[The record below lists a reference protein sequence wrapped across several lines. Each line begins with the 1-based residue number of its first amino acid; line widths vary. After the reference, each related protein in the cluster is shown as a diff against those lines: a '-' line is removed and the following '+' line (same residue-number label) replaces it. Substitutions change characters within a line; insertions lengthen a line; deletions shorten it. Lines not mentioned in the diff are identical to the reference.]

1 MFAYPTR
8 PVSAAIAMA
17 LVLATPCATSAA
29 VGSDANDAPP
39 RLFRILPDEHPSVD
53 PKKRLLDLR
62 RPIVVRSEASNAQL
76 RKHLYRGIALIIVGL
91 IGMTWIAHRAYGRR
105 QASSAR

>member
-1 MFAYPTR
+1 MVAYPMR
-8 PVSAAIAMA
+8 SVNVAIAMA
-17 LVLATPCATSAA
+17 LALATPCATSAA
-29 VGSDANDAPP
+29 VGSDASDAPP

-62 RPIVVRSEASNAQL
+62 RPIVVRSESSNAQF
-76 RKHLYRGIALIIVGL
+76 RYHLYRGIALIIVGL

-105 QASSAR
+105 QASAAR